1 MEYRILGR
9 TGLKVSVMG
18 IGGGGPTQ
26 MGQKTGVDQAGV
38 NRLVQRALDLGI
50 NFFDTAAAYGE
61 SETIIGNALK
71 GVPRDDYILAT
82 KFHAHH
88 HRSDE
93 LASPANVVDSVE
105 RSLKPVAGGL
115 CRCDAVARC
124 SSTPLF

>member
-9 TGLKVSVMG
+9 TGLKVSIIG

-61 SETIIGNALK
+61 SETILGNALK
-71 GVPRDDYILAT
+71 GVPRDDYIL
-82 KFHAHH
+82 
-88 HRSDE
+88 
-93 LASPANVVDSVE
+93 
-105 RSLKPVAGGL
+105 
-115 CRCDAVARC
+115 
-124 SSTPLF
+124 